1 MAWQSSRLFTRIWT
15 SSILS
20 LSSKHKVSEMNSL
33 FPFSVGDEME
43 RFLLSVGLLIRAAS
57 KRVVCKRFYIPGKSA
72 FKWLSLSVCTNVEN
86 SKSVKRIVVKYC
98 RALQIILKPFI
109 FSFSVN
115 NSKDHFTWKPPANAR
130 WKFIEKKY
138 LAQTLQMRIKHRF
151 YVQWVIPETLLCS
164 RSVNRRN
171 AKSKVTLCLYM
182 PWRRIEIWRY
192 NSTFFITSFT
202 PQLFYR
208 HR

>member
-1 MAWQSSRLFTRIWT
+1 
-15 SSILS
+15 
-20 LSSKHKVSEMNSL
+20 
-33 FPFSVGDEME
+33 ME

-115 NSKDHFTWKPPANAR
+115 NSKDHFT
-130 WKFIEKKY
+130 
-138 LAQTLQMRIKHRF
+138 
-151 YVQWVIPETLLCS
+151 
-164 RSVNRRN
+164 
-171 AKSKVTLCLYM
+171 
-182 PWRRIEIWRY
+182 
-192 NSTFFITSFT
+192 
-202 PQLFYR
+202 
-208 HR
+208 